1 MKKLLLIIAITALA
15 TVATAQNTK
24 FGHINSAELIAAMP
38 ATKQADSTLKKF
50 AETLDAQYRQ
60 MGMDYQTKLGKYQ
73 QQRDSL
79 PDAVRKVKEQE
90 LEDLGRRIQEYEAS
104 AQENLTKKKEE
115 LYSPILKRAEDA
127 EAKVFYLKMKG
138 DYNRYIAEYAQGE
151 LKDKVS
157 QAALDAY
164 ALATKD
170 AKELSPINPISLG
183 LALNFSVFYYEVM
196 GDHEKACKIAKD
208 TLDLANKEMASV
220 EDPEENENYRDALSI
235 INLLR

>member
-127 EAKVFYLKMKG
+127 IK
-138 DYNRYIAEYAQGE
+138 E
-151 LKDKVS
+151 L
-157 QAALDAY
+157 
-164 ALATKD
+164 
-170 AKELSPINPISLG
+170 AKEKSYSYIFDTSVGAVVYAIDSDNLMDAIKAKLG
-183 LALNFSVFYYEVM
+183 I
-196 GDHEKACKIAKD
+196 K
-208 TLDLANKEMASV
+208 
-220 EDPEENENYRDALSI
+220 
-235 INLLR
+235 